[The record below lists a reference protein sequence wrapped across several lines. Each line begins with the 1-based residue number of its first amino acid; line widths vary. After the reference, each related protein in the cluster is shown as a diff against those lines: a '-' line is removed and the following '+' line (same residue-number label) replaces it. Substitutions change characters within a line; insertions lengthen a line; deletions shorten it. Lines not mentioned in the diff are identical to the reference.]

1 MKKRGVIGLLVII
14 ILILTILLG
23 MKLFKSNSVVI
34 YKTDIIAD
42 DLRINNLTLVSFEDK
57 LYVQDGFVLKLT
69 REENKVDSMYIEIQ
83 VAGKR
88 VFDLSGSDDFRKS
101 NESVIYAFNVVDD
114 VKISKDSKMTVKIKY
129 TIGGKEKEYKDEI
142 KMSSIIKFDE
152 KNPNAV
158 RK

>member
-1 MKKRGVIGLLVII
+1 MKRRGIIGILIVI

-23 MKLFKSNSVVI
+23 MKIFKGNPVVI

-42 DLRINNLTLVSFEDK
+42 DLRVNNLTLVSVDDK
-57 LYVQDGFVLKLT
+57 LYVQDGFILKLT

-88 VFDLSGSDDFRKS
+88 VFDISGSDNFRKS
-101 NESVIYAFNVVDD
+101 DEEVIHAFNVVDD

-129 TIGGKEKEYKDEI
+129 KINGKEKEYNDAI

-152 KNPNAV
+152 KNPNAI
-158 RK
+158 RR

>member
-1 MKKRGVIGLLVII
+1 MKKRGVIGLLTAI
-14 ILILTILLG
+14 ILVLTILLG
-23 MKLFKSNSVVI
+23 VKVFKSNPVVI
-34 YKTDIIAD
+34 YKTDVIAD
-42 DLRINNLTLVSFEDK
+42 DLRINNLTLVSVDDK
-57 LYVQDGFVLKLT
+57 LYVQDGFILKLT

-88 VFDLSGSDDFRKS
+88 VFDLSGSDNFRKS
-101 NESVIYAFNVVDD
+101 DEEVIHAFNVVDD

-129 TIGGKEKEYKDEI
+129 KINGKEKEYKDTI

-158 RK
+158 RR